1 MTRKTKGKADKID
14 KHVAGRLRL
23 RRSLMGLSMQAL
35 GEKLNLSGQ
44 QIQKYETGKN
54 RITAGRL
61 FELGVALGVPTAYFY
76 EGLYA
81 NDSLETALQE
91 LSELPTAF
99 FEDNFFIQPENFELL
114 GNYHHIKHIELKKDL
129 QKLLKTLSCL
139 SKND

>member
-23 RRSLMGLSMQAL
+23 RCSLLGLSMQEVA
-35 GEKLNLSGQ
+35 EALNLTYQ

-54 RITAGRL
+54 RISAGRL
-61 FELGVALGVPTAYFY
+61 FELGVALSVPTTYFY

-81 NDSLETALQE
+81 NDPLETALQE
-91 LSELPTAF
+91 LSELPAAF

-114 GNYHHIKHIELKKDL
+114 GNYHKIQSQALKADIQRLL
-129 QKLLKTLSCL
+129 QTLGQF
-139 SKND
+139 

>member
-14 KHVAGRLRL
+14 KHVAERLRL

-35 GEKLNLSGQ
+35 GERLELSGQ

-61 FELGVALGVPTAYFY
+61 FELSMALDVPTAYFY

-81 NDSLETALQE
+81 NDPLETALQE
-91 LSELPTAF
+91 LSELPAAF

-114 GNYHHIKHIELKKDL
+114 GNFHKIQNPELKGDI
-129 QKLLKTLSCL
+129 QKLLKTLGKSP
-139 SKND
+139 